1 VVDPPLS
8 HPLSPHLLRHRVAGF
23 VQAMAVMGG
32 GGLFNEAP
40 SLLSSGGGAFT
51 SAVIPTGGVSAF
63 G

>member
-1 VVDPPLS
+1 
-8 HPLSPHLLRHRVAGF
+8 VASF

-51 SAVIPTGGVSAF
+51 NAVIPTGGVSAF